1 MTHEEKVDYLEDAIA
16 EMKELYNTRRLTLE
30 ANQKQ
35 VRKEGV
41 QVNWIYEELSTL
53 EEDLKMLKKEGK

>member
-1 MTHEEKVDYLEDAIA
+1 MTHKEKVDYLEDAIA

>member
-1 MTHEEKVDYLEDAIA
+1 MTHKEKVDYLEDAIS